1 MTGHH
6 MLKQRWYTKT
16 IFSATAA
23 ATCFLL
29 GSIFLVKRNQFNL
42 SLLLNNDLATV
53 DGGLLP
59 PLIFPPKSTFAIN
72 SAPLP
77 IALFRSLKSFHC
89 ELAWPSHDAW
99 KDIPPES
106 FWGFVFFFFRG
117 KTRCCYT
124 PWGGGEGQP
133 KTLLDHHC
141 VLQELK
147 IFSLGSV
154 PESEDLTRRVQ
165 DCWEGCWGERLVG
178 WMDDLKGWGM
188 RRVLGMGL
196 SRSKLRDVFIWW
208 AESVP

>member
-1 MTGHH
+1 M
-6 MLKQRWYTKT
+6 MLGKT
-16 IFSATAA
+16 
-23 ATCFLL
+23 
-29 GSIFLVKRNQFNL
+29 
-42 SLLLNNDLATV
+42 
-53 DGGLLP
+53 
-59 PLIFPPKSTFAIN
+59 FPPNPFGDS
-72 SAPLP
+72 
-77 IALFRSLKSFHC
+77 
-89 ELAWPSHDAW
+89 
-99 KDIPPES
+99 
-106 FWGFVFFFFRG
+106 FFFFRG

>member
-106 FWGFVFFFFRG
+106 FWGFVFFFSGG
-117 KTRCCYT
+117 KLAAVT
-124 PWGGGEGQP
+124 PLGEG
-133 KTLLDHHC
+133 
-141 VLQELK
+141 V
-147 IFSLGSV
+147 
-154 PESEDLTRRVQ
+154 
-165 DCWEGCWGERLVG
+165 
-178 WMDDLKGWGM
+178 KGNQKPSWITTASC
-188 RRVLGMGL
+188 RS
-196 SRSKLRDVFIWW
+196 SRSSAWEVFLNRRTSPGGFRT
-208 AESVP
+208 AGRVVGGNA